1 MRVLILGLG
10 QYPQGSGV
18 AAALYFAKKKDEVIV
33 TDVKDATA
41 LRDNVNQLK
50 KFMNVRLR
58 LGREDE
64 KDLDGVSLVVR
75 NPRVRDDN
83 TIIRE
88 AKKRGIAIE
97 SDVSLFLRQCPATVI
112 GVTGTR
118 GKSTTTALLAEML
131 KAWKKKKV
139 WMGGN
144 ILVSPLTFMRR
155 VKAEDLVVLELSSW
169 QLEATGAAGLSP
181 HIALWTNLMRDHL
194 NTYPDM
200 AAYAEAKAQIF
211 RHQKPDDIVVLPND
225 KTFNAYAQS
234 APGRVARFGKASSRE
249 AKLVKS
255 VKMKLEG
262 AHNIE
267 NAMAATAVALE
278 AGVSA
283 SVIKKVLRTFEG
295 LPNRQEV
302 IRVFQGVT
310 YVNDTTSTTPDAT
323 IVALKRFS
331 SFLENQKQRKGT
343 IHLIFGGADKEL
355 EFDEVAKEIKKKK
368 IRVVVLAGTAE
379 KKIAKAF
386 KTAGVPLQVV
396 TSLKQ
401 ALDAC
406 LAQVKK
412 GDTVLLSPGCASF
425 GMFKNEFDRG
435 EQFVK
440 LVKALK

>member
-33 TDVKDATA
+33 TDLKDASA

-58 LGREDE
+58 LGREDV

-83 TIIRE
+83 PIIRE

-97 SDVSLFLRQCPATVI
+97 SDVSLFLRQCPTTVI

-155 VKAEDLVVLELSSW
+155 VKADDLVVLELSSW
-169 QLEATGAAGLSP
+169 QLEATGSAGLSP
-181 HIALWTNLMRDHL
+181 QIALWTNLMRDHL

-234 APGRVARFGKASSRE
+234 APGRVVRFGKTTGAE

-278 AGVSA
+278 IGVPV

-302 IRVFQGVT
+302 IRTVDGVT

-323 IVALKRFS
+323 IAALKRFAG
-331 SFLENQKQRKGT
+331 KGMV
-343 IHLIFGGADKEL
+343 HLIFGGADKEL
-355 EFDEVAKEIKKKK
+355 EFDEVAKEVKKKK
-368 IRVVVLAGTAE
+368 VSVTVLSGTAE
-379 KKIAKAF
+379 KKIVQAF
-386 KTAGVPLQVV
+386 KKTGTDFEKAA
-396 TSLKQ
+396 SLSV
-401 ALDAC
+401 ALA
-406 LAQVKK
+406 LIVKNVKK
-412 GDTVLLSPGCASF
+412 GDVVLLSPGCASF
-425 GMFKNEFDRG
+425 GMFQNEFDRG
-435 EQFVK
+435 EQFREWVK
-440 LVKALK
+440 KI

>member
-33 TDVKDATA
+33 TDLKEASA

-58 LGREDE
+58 LGREDV

-83 TIIRE
+83 PIIRE
-88 AKKRGIAIE
+88 AKRRGIAIE
-97 SDVSLFLRQCPATVI
+97 SDVSLFLRQCPAAVI

-139 WMGGN
+139 WVGGN
-144 ILVSPLTFMRR
+144 ILVSPLTFVRR
-155 VKAEDLVVLELSSW
+155 VKADDLVVLELSSW

-211 RHQKPDDIVVLPND
+211 RHQKPDDVVLLPND
-225 KTFNAYAQS
+225 VFFNVYAQT
-234 APGRVARFGKASSRE
+234 APGRVTRFGKATGQE
-249 AKLVKS
+249 VKLVKS

-262 AHNIE
+262 AHNVD
-267 NAMAATAVALE
+267 NALAATAVAME
-278 AGVSA
+278 VGVPA
-283 SVIKKVLRTFEG
+283 TIIKKVLRTFEG
-295 LPNRQEV
+295 LSNRQEV
-302 IRVFQGVT
+302 IKVAKGVT
-310 YVNDTTSTTPDAT
+310 YVNDTTATTPDAT
-323 IVALKRFS
+323 IAALKRFAG
-331 SFLENQKQRKGT
+331 KGT

-368 IRVVVLAGTAE
+368 VNVTVLSGTAE
-379 KKIAKAF
+379 KKIEQAF
-386 KTAGVPLQVV
+386 KKGGVSFARAG
-396 TSLKQ
+396 SLSD
-401 ALDAC
+401 ALSQI
-406 LAQVKK
+406 LKNVKK

-435 EQFVK
+435 EQFK
-440 LVKALK
+440 ALVKRV

>member
-10 QYPQGSGV
+10 QFPQGSGV

-33 TDVKDATA
+33 TDLKDATA

-58 LGREDE
+58 LGREDV

-83 TIIRE
+83 PIIRE
-88 AKKRGIAIE
+88 AKKRGITIE
-97 SDVSLFLRQCPATVI
+97 SDVSLFLRQCPAAVI

-139 WMGGN
+139 WVGGN

-155 VKAEDLVVLELSSW
+155 VKADDLVVLELSSW

-211 RHQKPDDIVVLPND
+211 RHQKPDDVVLLPND
-225 KTFNAYAQS
+225 KTFNAYAQG
-234 APGRVARFGKASSRE
+234 APGRVTRFGKATSPE

-262 AHNIE
+262 AHNID

-278 AGVSA
+278 IGVPT

-302 IRVFQGVT
+302 IRIVGGVS

-323 IVALKRFS
+323 IAALKRFVG
-331 SFLENQKQRKGT
+331 KGT

-368 IRVVVLAGTAE
+368 VNVTVLSGTAE
-379 KKIAKAF
+379 KKIEQAFTKGGVSFAKAE
-386 KTAGVPLQVV
+386 
-396 TSLKQ
+396 SLFD
-401 ALDAC
+401 ALSQI
-406 LAQVKK
+406 LKNVKK

-435 EQFVK
+435 EQFRE
-440 LVKALK
+440 LVKKVK